1 MNVLKQANVT
11 GTPSAPTLKDRIFAA
26 VKGVMLAMVKT
37 AQVKYISASH
47 HNFTA
52 INNFFNIN

>member
-1 MNVLKQANVT
+1 MNVLKQTNVT
-11 GTPSAPTLKDRIFAA
+11 GTLFAPTPKDRIFAV
-26 VKGVMLAMVKT
+26 VKRVMLAMVKT

-52 INNFFNIN
+52 MNNFFN